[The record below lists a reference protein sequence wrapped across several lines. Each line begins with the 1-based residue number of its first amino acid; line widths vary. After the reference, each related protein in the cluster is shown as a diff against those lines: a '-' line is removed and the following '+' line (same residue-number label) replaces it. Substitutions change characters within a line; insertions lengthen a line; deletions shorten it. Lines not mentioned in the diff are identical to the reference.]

1 MLFLLYKER
10 AGYLYI
16 IYYRAYYIIGHRV
29 GYIYFKVFVHWPYI
43 IGKALFM
50 LQQPIIY
57 GLPKTCCEHGRP
69 TGIIPVPA
77 IFPLSQQQCKGLLL
91 CWHGWCD
98 SSTNSSARQEAN
110 GLHRSRG
117 FASDGRKR
125 TPARPASVDGIS
137 PISNPPLL
145 FNELPLMVISSPPLV
160 PSRATPDTKF
170 PQPTTEEQQAVI
182 GSPAACS
189 PRLMLGLFFLP

>member
-1 MLFLLYKER
+1 
-10 AGYLYI
+10 
-16 IYYRAYYIIGHRV
+16 
-29 GYIYFKVFVHWPYI
+29 
-43 IGKALFM
+43 M
-50 LQQPIIY
+50 LQQPIYNIY
-57 GLPKTCCEHGRP
+57 GLTKTRCEHGHP
-69 TGIIPVPA
+69 TGIIPAPA

-125 TPARPASVDGIS
+125 TPARPALGGGVS

-170 PQPTTEEQQAVI
+170 PQPATEEQQAVI
-182 GSPAACS
+182 GSHAAHFC
-189 PRLMLGLFFLP
+189 GLCMDFFFFTMRAERRTEN